1 MLNPSLISRELDPII
16 TKFSIWDYSVLLSL
30 LYAIYICT
38 INIQGNKKFTNIF
51 IGMFLLN
58 GYFMDVPSNYKSIV
72 IFLESIFWLKEIYN
86 IWRDIQFDAEQLQ
99 YVFFGTT
106 TMLGASAIYEFICI
120 IRKIIM

>member
-1 MLNPSLISRELDPII
+1 MLNPSIIRRELDPII
-16 TKFSIWDYSVLLSL
+16 TKFSIWDYGVLLSL

-72 IFLESIFWLKEIYN
+72 ILVK
-86 IWRDIQFDAEQLQ
+86 
-99 YVFFGTT
+99 
-106 TMLGASAIYEFICI
+106 
-120 IRKIIM
+120 